1 MVFLSGLRKYN
12 WAAAN
17 SIPSMGETSKDICNQ
32 VERIYPAARYRG
44 LNKVPGG
51 SDSGGEGGGGGGGV
65 EGHRQSQDLR
75 HQHVNLGGE
84 EEEEKAG
91 KDLSDDKEEEEKG
104 EGVGEGGGGAAGG
117 DQAQGPRQKEYATWN
132 QVSSIQNISQGSVE
146 LRRQGY
152 LRLKRQWQVF
162 QGLHLSTD

>member
-1 MVFLSGLRKYN
+1 MVLSGLHKYN

-65 EGHRQSQDLR
+65 EGHRQSQNLR

-91 KDLSDDKEEEEKG
+91 KDLADDKEEEKKG

-117 DQAQGPRQKEYATWN
+117 DQAQGPSQKEYATWN
-132 QVSSIQNISQGSVE
+132 QVSSIQNIFQGSVE
-146 LRRQGY
+146 LRRQEY

>member
-1 MVFLSGLRKYN
+1 
-12 WAAAN
+12 
-17 SIPSMGETSKDICNQ
+17 MGSSNFHPQHGGNIKRHCNQ

-51 SDSGGEGGGGGGGV
+51 SDSGGEGGGGGGV
-65 EGHRQSQDLR
+65 EGHRQSQNLR

-91 KDLSDDKEEEEKG
+91 KDLSDDKEKEKKR

-132 QVSSIQNISQGSVE
+132 QVSSIQNIFQGSVE
-146 LRRQGY
+146 LRIQGY

>member
-1 MVFLSGLRKYN
+1 
-12 WAAAN
+12 
-17 SIPSMGETSKDICNQ
+17 MGSSKFHPQHGGNIKRHCNQ

-75 HQHVNLGGE
+75 NQHVNLGGE

-117 DQAQGPRQKEYATWN
+117 DQAQGPRQKEYSTWN
-132 QVSSIQNISQGSVE
+132 QVSSIQNIFQGSVE

-152 LRLKRQWQVF
+152 LRLKRLRQVF